1 MLVRQYLK
9 LGRKFLGFSVARE
22 FNDVVDGSILVDL
35 RKTEVN
41 ILEKYMG
48 RDRAAEFLQYHS
60 QTQNIPGLL
69 KA

>member
-9 LGRKFLGFSVARE
+9 LGGKFLGFNVARE
-22 FNDVVDGSILVDL
+22 FNDVVDGLILVDL

-48 RDRAAEFLQYHS
+48 RDEAAEFL
-60 QTQNIPGLL
+60 
-69 KA
+69 